1 MDKVVDQTELEES
14 LTTDRFLGGALSVTQ
29 PRDGFRAGSD
39 AVLLA
44 AAVEAKAGE
53 TLLDVGAGV
62 GTAGLCALHRLGDC
76 ALWGIEVQSELAAL
90 AVQNAA
96 ENGFSGQMRIIEA
109 DIGARKSFAE
119 QAGPGGKSFLEA
131 GFDHVFTNPPFY
143 GKGRGRDAK
152 TAGRTLARIEG
163 SVPLQDWLQFC
174 VARTKPKGT
183 VTVIHRAE
191 RLQEILSLLSSGCG
205 SLKVIPLWP
214 EAGAAAKRVI
224 VQGIKG
230 DKGPLE
236 LTAGLVLHESG
247 GKPTEAAERISRFG
261 ATFTDVLS
269 Q

>member
-1 MDKVVDQTELEES
+1 MDKVMDQPELAES
-14 LTTDRFLGGALSVTQ
+14 LTMDRFLGGSLSVTQ

-44 AAVEAKAGE
+44 AAVEAKHGE
-53 TLLDVGAGV
+53 TLLDVGTGV
-62 GTAGLCALHRLGDC
+62 GTAGLCALHRLGGC
-76 ALWGIEVQSELAAL
+76 TLWGIELQPELAAL
-90 AVQNAA
+90 AIKNADANGLA
-96 ENGFSGQMRIIEA
+96 EKMRIIEA
-109 DIGARKSFAE
+109 DIGDRKSFTGHK
-119 QAGPGGKSFLEA
+119 GPGDKLFLEA

-152 TAGRTLARIEG
+152 TTGRTLARMEG

-191 RLQEILSLLSSGCG
+191 RLHEILALLSSGCG

-236 LTAGLVLHESG
+236 LTAGLVLHETG
-247 GKPTEAAERISRFG
+247 GKPTEAAECISRFG